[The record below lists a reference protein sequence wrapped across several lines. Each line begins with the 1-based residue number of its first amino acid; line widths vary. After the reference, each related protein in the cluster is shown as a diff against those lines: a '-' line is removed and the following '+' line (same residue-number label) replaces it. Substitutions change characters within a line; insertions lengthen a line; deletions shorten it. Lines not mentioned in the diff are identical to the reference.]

1 MRSGGALLVLASL
14 AATGSAL
21 LESRSLALAP
31 SVCAFTGRAS
41 SEDCRSCIGK
51 GPCGYCADDDSC
63 REGSL
68 LGAQWGGAC
77 ASWNYETCAAVPS
90 CHEKTDCAGCAASP
104 RCGWCASSDAYKT
117 GCFPFDRDDAPRA
130 GESLGSKVSFHA
142 PNKCAGGPWVQRD
155 LFAGGADEVADTCSG
170 RPTRSEAIEAYEAKL
185 LREKN
190 NPSLGGARAAVGS
203 GRAGNAGTESVSGS
217 GSGSGS
223 GSETV
228 AETRYASSTVQLNGV
243 KRADVGPAF
252 LSAFKKSILP
262 HLGKDVAADQVEVLL
277 GEDQPTEPAAQQ
289 QQQQQQ
295 QPGASVALR
304 RRRLLRLE
312 GQQRGDAEEGAQLVV
327 KVRQDTAAGSADAV
341 GALTGFKAAIKSN
354 STAFVHEL
362 NDALVAE
369 GVAGAKVG
377 DLVLSE
383 VKTESV
389 EQHTEA
395 TTKESK
401 REAARAA
408 VDATAAVAA
417 VAAAKTKANATA
429 SAVAAEDASARE
441 AEGKAREAEAKLFAP
456 AVNSSAPGGGN
467 STLAAEEANATAVA
481 IVSAAQ
487 AANKT
492 SMLRASEAESA
503 TQNAR
508 MKSLEDALGKADTDK
523 ASGENKVR
531 ATAANRAPLLK
542 EQRFWPVGCVAHP
555 SPHAA

>member
-228 AETRYASSTVQLNGV
+228 AETRYASSTGGT
-243 KRADVGPAF
+243 RRRFSG
-252 LSAFKKSILP
+252 
-262 HLGKDVAADQVEVLL
+262 
-277 GEDQPTEPAAQQ
+277 EPAAAWRSSSDAGRSAFRD
-289 QQQQQQ
+289 
-295 QPGASVALR
+295 PARTILLLRAGLLR
-304 RRRLLRLE
+304 RRRRLRLLRE
-312 GQQRGDAEEGAQLVV
+312 RAGPPADTRQQREKDQ
-327 KVRQDTAAGSADAV
+327 
-341 GALTGFKAAIKSN
+341 
-354 STAFVHEL
+354 
-362 NDALVAE
+362 
-369 GVAGAKVG
+369 
-377 DLVLSE
+377 
-383 VKTESV
+383 
-389 EQHTEA
+389 
-395 TTKESK
+395 
-401 REAARAA
+401 
-408 VDATAAVAA
+408 
-417 VAAAKTKANATA
+417 
-429 SAVAAEDASARE
+429 
-441 AEGKAREAEAKLFAP
+441 
-456 AVNSSAPGGGN
+456 
-467 STLAAEEANATAVA
+467 
-481 IVSAAQ
+481 
-487 AANKT
+487 
-492 SMLRASEAESA
+492 
-503 TQNAR
+503 
-508 MKSLEDALGKADTDK
+508 
-523 ASGENKVR
+523 
-531 ATAANRAPLLK
+531 
-542 EQRFWPVGCVAHP
+542 WW
-555 SPHAA
+555 